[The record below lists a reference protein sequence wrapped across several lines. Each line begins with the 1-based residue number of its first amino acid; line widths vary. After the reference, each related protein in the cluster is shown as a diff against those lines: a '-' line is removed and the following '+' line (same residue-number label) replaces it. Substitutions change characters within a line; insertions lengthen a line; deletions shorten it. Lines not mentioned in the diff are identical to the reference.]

1 MAASKKGKVPPQF
14 LKAKKAAA
22 PKAAKGAAV
31 VDSKGNAGTVTKV
44 TGGIAKV
51 RHADGSTDTHPVGA
65 LKKSKTPKGK

>member
-1 MAASKKGKVPPQF
+1 MAAPRKGKIPPQF
-14 LKAKKAAA
+14 LKAKKGAA

-31 VDSKGNAGTVTKV
+31 VDPKGKAGTVTSV

-65 LKKSKTPKGK
+65 LKKSKTAKGK